1 MTQAPLYISETTV
14 AGKLRWDAV
23 VAALREGHK
32 LARAE
37 IKDAMIGGG
46 DRSFLNRAAWIR
58 GLGGGVKSVTVF
70 PENPCKEEML
80 PTVQGVFLF
89 FDDKTGALKAIIDG
103 PLITK
108 WKTAADSV
116 LGAQFLARKDVSKV
130 LVIGAGALASSLIEA
145 YAHAMPQLDEI
156 AVWARNEQK
165 AQAAVKGTANGNV
178 QVVPV
183 GGSLESYVRAADII
197 VTATSSPTPVL
208 NGDWVR
214 SGSHID
220 LVGAFRADTREA
232 DDELMGKAKI
242 FVDSRDT
249 TIDHIGDLV
258 IPIATGVIQRT
269 DVLGDFY
276 DLVSGADGRRSQ
288 EEITVF
294 KNGGGAHLDLMTARV
309 IYDAVTS

>member
-1 MTQAPLYISETTV
+1 MMQAPLYISETTV
-14 AGKLRWDAV
+14 AEKLRWDAV

-37 IKDAMIGGG
+37 IKDAMIGEGN
-46 DRSFLNRAAWIR
+46 RSFLNRAAWIA

-70 PENPCKEEML
+70 PENPYKEEKL

-89 FDDKTGALKAIIDG
+89 FDDKTGGLKAIIDG

-116 LGAQFLARKDVSKV
+116 LGAQFLARKGVSKI
-130 LVIGAGALASSLIEA
+130 LVIGAGALALALIEA
-145 YAHAMPQLDEI
+145 YAHTMPQVDEI

-165 AQAAVKGTANGNV
+165 AQAAVKATANGNGKI
-178 QVVPV
+178 VPV

-197 VTATSSPTPVL
+197 VTATSSPTPVF

-214 SGSHID
+214 PGSHID

-232 DDELMGKAKI
+232 DDELMAKAKI

-258 IPIATGVIQRT
+258 IPIATGVIQRA

-294 KNGGGAHLDLMTARV
+294 KNGGGAHLDLMTAKV
-309 IYDAVTS
+309 IYDVVTS

>member
-1 MTQAPLYISETTV
+1 MTQAPLYISETAV

-23 VAALREGHK
+23 VAALRAGHK

-37 IKDAMIGGG
+37 IKDAMVGGG
-46 DRSFLNRAAWIR
+46 DRSFLNRAAWIA

-70 PENPCKEEML
+70 PENPYREEKL

-108 WKTAADSV
+108 WKTAADSI

-130 LVIGAGALASSLIEA
+130 LVIGAGALASALIEA
-145 YAHAMPQLDEI
+145 YAHAMPQVDEI
-156 AVWARNEQK
+156 VVWARNEQK
-165 AQAAVKGTANGNV
+165 AQAAVKAAAIGNV
-178 QVVPV
+178 KVVSV
-183 GGSLESYVRAADII
+183 GGSLESYVRATDII
-197 VTATSSPTPVL
+197 VTATSSSTPVL

-214 SGSHID
+214 PGSHVD

-232 DDELMGKAKI
+232 DDKLIVKAKI

-258 IPIATGVIQRT
+258 IPIATGVIQRAN
-269 DVLGDFY
+269 VLGDFY
-276 DLVSGADGRRSQ
+276 DLESGADGRRSQ
-288 EEITVF
+288 DEITVF
-294 KNGGGAHLDLMTARV
+294 KNGGGAHLDLMTAKV